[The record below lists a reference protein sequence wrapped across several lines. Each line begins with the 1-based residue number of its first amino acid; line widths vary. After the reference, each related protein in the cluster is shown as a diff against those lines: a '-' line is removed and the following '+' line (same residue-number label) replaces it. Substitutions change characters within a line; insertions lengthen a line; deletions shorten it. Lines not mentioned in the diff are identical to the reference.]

1 MMTTNTFASRAL
13 RLIAATGVALSAS
26 ASMSFADSAG
36 AGLSEG
42 RMIHA
47 RSGKE
52 IYETVCQA
60 CHLAEGKGA
69 VGAGYY
75 PPLANNE
82 TLAEASYPIFVLLNG
97 LKGMPAVGKMMD
109 DEQIA
114 NVVGY
119 IRTNF
124 GNDYKEPVTAQDVAD
139 SRD

>member
-1 MMTTNTFASRAL
+1 MTTKTFASRAV
-13 RLIAATGVALSAS
+13 RLIAATGVALTAT
-26 ASMSFADSAG
+26 ATMSFADSAG

-42 RMIHA
+42 NMVQA
-47 RSGKE
+47 RTGKE

-60 CHLAEGKGA
+60 CHMAEGKGA
-69 VGAGYY
+69 FGAGYY

-82 TLAEASYPIFVLLNG
+82 TLEEASYPIYVLLNG

-114 NVVGY
+114 AVVGY

-124 GNDYKEPVTAQDVAD
+124 GNDYQEPVTAQDVAD
-139 SRD
+139 NRE